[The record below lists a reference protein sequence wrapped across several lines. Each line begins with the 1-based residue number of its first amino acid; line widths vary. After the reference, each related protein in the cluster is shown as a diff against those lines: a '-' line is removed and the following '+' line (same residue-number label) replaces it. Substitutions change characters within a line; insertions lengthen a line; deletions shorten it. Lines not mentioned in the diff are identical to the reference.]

1 MSFKPWDYFN
11 DLTNYKKEL
20 IRNSDN
26 PELAEKYY
34 EPWVINKALSYFPD
48 TVLYV
53 NEMNKYHQLSK
64 MQQYDYFSKSIN
76 KRFRKYPKTKK
87 EKQDQDLKNVMDYFQ
102 YSYKKAE
109 EALSVLTAEQ
119 LQTIQQKL
127 ELGG

>member
-11 DLTNYKKEL
+11 DVTNNKKEM

-34 EPWVINKALSYFPD
+34 EPWIVNKALSYFPD
-48 TVLYV
+48 TVFYA

-87 EKQDQDLKNVMDYFQ
+87 EQVDQDLKNVMEYFK

-109 EALSVLTAEQ
+109 EALSVLTSEQ
-119 LQTIQQKL
+119 LQTIKQKL